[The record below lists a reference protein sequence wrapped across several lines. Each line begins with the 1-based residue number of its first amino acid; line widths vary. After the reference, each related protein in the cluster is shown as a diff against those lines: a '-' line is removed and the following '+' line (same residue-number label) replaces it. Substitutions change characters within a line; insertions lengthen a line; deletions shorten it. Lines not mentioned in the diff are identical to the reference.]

1 MKLTKL
7 LGLALAL
14 LPTAVSAQFDEGG
27 VKSFASAPATAQRQE
42 NVAEDLEPLARFTD
56 EMGKIAVN
64 NIAKAEQVF
73 CYEVFARNADYDGYA
88 LEGYPIRGFCGI
100 LGDAVR
106 DTVTRYFL
114 SSSGYTDF
122 DNAEQC
128 VMQPKIILRFVR
140 GVDYTDMLISSPC
153 HSFALFYGGAVRVYN
168 FKPGAEVID
177 ALIKSVS
184 EKHTEFVSPAL
195 LNQLLPIGVV
205 QNEQQRQIVNKRS
218 EPIRKWL
225 DKAQKEEAA
234 AAAEKEKNQ
243 RGWNKLKMRGFGN

>member
-1 MKLTKL
+1 MKLIKL
-7 LGLALAL
+7 LGLILAFA
-14 LPTAVSAQFDEGG
+14 PTAVWAQLGG
-27 VKSFASAPATAQRQE
+27 GGLAAAPEAARRQE
-42 NVAEDLEPLARFTD
+42 AVTEDLEPQARFVE
-56 EMGKIAVN
+56 EMGKIAIN
-64 NIAKAEQVF
+64 NITKAEQVF

-88 LEGYPIRGFCGI
+88 IDGYPIRGFCGI

-106 DTVTRYFL
+106 DTVSRYFL

-122 DNAEQC
+122 ANSEQC
-128 VMQPKIILRFVR
+128 VMQPKIMLRFVR
-140 GVDYTDMLISSPC
+140 GVDYTDMLVSSPC

-184 EKHTEFVSPAL
+184 EKHSEFVSPAL

-225 DKAQKEEAA
+225 DKAQKDEAA

-243 RGWNKLKMRGFGN
+243 RGWNKLKMKGFGN